1 MKVTTTNLIQVFPQ
15 DEIFLTELLIK
26 SSRIWPSLTTPGWRK
41 VWTKGND
48 LNRSL
53 LTTPQ
58 HERAQRTHSEMLI
71 LTTPFF
77 CGSFRSYRAERKNW
91 RWSIISS
98 RIWQPSSFASFSS
111 GDKKEGGTG
120 AVKGDVMKNSHTTMQ
135 MQHWRWLTEWLVLVT
150 NGHYWSLLVG
160 FDNPLVLRVFSAGIS
175 KRGGR
180 RWHDEK
186 LANRK
191 TKFGDDLQNDWYL

>member
-15 DEIFLTELLIK
+15 DEMFLTEHLIK
-26 SSRIWPSLTTPGWRK
+26 SSRIWPSLTTPESRK

-91 RWSIISS
+91 HWSIIAS
-98 RIWQPSSFASFSS
+98 RIWQPSSFTSLFSS
-111 GDKKEGGTG
+111 GDKKEVGTG
-120 AVKGDVMKNSHTTMQ
+120 VVEGDITKNLQTAKQSLEMTY
-135 MQHWRWLTEWLVLVT
+135 RVT
-150 NGHYWSLLVG
+150 
-160 FDNPLVLRVFSAGIS
+160 GICS
-175 KRGGR
+175 C
-180 RWHDEK
+180 
-186 LANRK
+186 ACS
-191 TKFGDDLQNDWYL
+191 